1 MENFPHRDAV
11 KYVHLTTTK
20 ENNNLKYLLFG
31 VTNLKKLILFL
42 LVLLVFRPLA
52 QDLPKGLTPAEE
64 QAMKGYIFP
73 SSTEGVPTPPDFPV
87 RTMAEWEPLGALIIT
102 WTSYTAILRDIVRY
116 AQDEVP
122 VYIICSDSNTVK
134 NYLTQGGVPLNNL
147 NFLITSFNS
156 VWVRDYGPWTVYGGG
171 VDSLLL
177 IDWVYNRP
185 RPNDD
190 VTPQFF
196 ANRYGAV
203 LHEMTSEPNRFVAT
217 GGNFMND
224 GMGTGFSS
232 KLILTENPGKT
243 EAQINAMVDAYMGIN
258 RYIKMDVLPYDGIHH
273 IDMHMKLLDEE
284 TILVGEYPLGVAD
297 GPQIELN
304 LQYIQNNFLNAFGR
318 PYKFVRILMPP
329 DASNRYPNQGGDYRT
344 YTNSVFVNKTVI
356 VPTYELRYDTTALR
370 IYREA
375 LPGYRIV
382 GINSNVAIPAGGAI
396 HCITKEVGVKDQIHI
411 VHNRLPFRAPV
422 PGQGYPLKA
431 FVNSKLPVSSAS
443 LYYTTDTTAGWSS
456 VPLQFVAAD
465 TALGFI
471 PEIAPGVKIYYY
483 FSVSTANRTLT
494 RPITAP
500 ANCFNFTTDEP
511 VPVELLSFDGYSQ
524 NGDVFLRW
532 STATELNNKGFEIQK
547 KMSGTQAWGSVA
559 FVPGGGT
566 SVKPLN
572 YSFVDKSPGAGNFLY
587 RLKQIDYNGESRTYN
602 EVEVSV
608 EEFSYL
614 LYQNY
619 PNPVNAGESATA
631 VFFTLGEDSYT
642 DLTLYN
648 ALGEKISVPVE
659 GNLSKGIH
667 KLELS
672 TANLPAGVYFYRLN
686 SKSNESG
693 KNYSMI
699 KKMIIT
705 K

>member
-1 MENFPHRDAV
+1 M
-11 KYVHLTTTK
+11 
-20 ENNNLKYLLFG
+20 
-31 VTNLKKLILFL
+31 
-42 LVLLVFRPLA
+42 
-52 QDLPKGLTPAEE
+52 
-64 QAMKGYIFP
+64 
-73 SSTEGVPTPPDFPV
+73 
-87 RTMAEWEPLGALIIT
+87 
-102 WTSYTAILRDIVRY
+102 
-116 AQDEVP
+116 
-122 VYIICSDSNTVK
+122 
-134 NYLTQGGVPLNNL
+134 
-147 NFLITSFNS
+147 
-156 VWVRDYGPWTVYGGG
+156 
-171 VDSLLL
+171 
-177 IDWVYNRP
+177 
-185 RPNDD
+185 
-190 VTPQFF
+190 
-196 ANRYGAV
+196 
-203 LHEMTSEPNRFVAT
+203 
-217 GGNFMND
+217 
-224 GMGTGFSS
+224 
-232 KLILTENPGKT
+232 
-243 EAQINAMVDAYMGIN
+243 
-258 RYIKMDVLPYDGIHH
+258 
-273 IDMHMKLLDEE
+273 
-284 TILVGEYPLGVAD
+284 
-297 GPQIELN
+297 
-304 LQYIQNNFLNAFGR
+304 
-318 PYKFVRILMPP
+318 
-329 DASNRYPNQGGDYRT
+329 
-344 YTNSVFVNKTVI
+344 
-356 VPTYELRYDTTALR
+356 
-370 IYREA
+370 
-375 LPGYRIV
+375 
-382 GINSNVAIPAGGAI
+382 
-396 HCITKEVGVKDQIHI
+396 
-411 VHNRLPFRAPV
+411 
-422 PGQGYPLKA
+422 
-431 FVNSKLPVSSAS
+431 
-443 LYYTTDTTAGWSS
+443 
-456 VPLQFVAAD
+456 QFVAAD